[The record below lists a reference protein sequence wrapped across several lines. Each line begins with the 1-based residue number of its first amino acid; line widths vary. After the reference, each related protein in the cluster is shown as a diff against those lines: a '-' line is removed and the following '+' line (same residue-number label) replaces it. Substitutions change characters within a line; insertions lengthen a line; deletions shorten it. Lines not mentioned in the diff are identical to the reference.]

1 MKFLASS
8 ENFIFVIFLDIIVFL
23 LILASA
29 IFLHAII
36 GVLLLIWIFV
46 AIRIAKISYV
56 QYIITDKKF
65 IVKYMGKT
73 QEISF
78 AEISQITE
86 SVYPNMFGRKEYKIK
101 LLGTLTVNN
110 RILEIQSRIFERW
123 LNEHRD
129 LFNIKTQ
136 IVL

>member
-29 IFLHAII
+29 IFLHEII
-36 GVLLLIWIFV
+36 GVLLFIWIFV

-110 RILEIQSRIFERW
+110 RILEIQSSFFERW

>member
-1 MKFLASS
+1 MKFLASLDR
-8 ENFIFVIFLDIIVFL
+8 FIFVIFLDVIVFL
-23 LILASA
+23 LILAGA

-56 QYIITDKKF
+56 QYIIEDKKF

-86 SVYPNMFGRKEYKIK
+86 IVHPNMFCRKEYKIK
-101 LLGTLTVNN
+101 LLETLTVNN
-110 RILEIQSRIFERW
+110 RILEIQSGFFERW

-136 IVL
+136 TVL